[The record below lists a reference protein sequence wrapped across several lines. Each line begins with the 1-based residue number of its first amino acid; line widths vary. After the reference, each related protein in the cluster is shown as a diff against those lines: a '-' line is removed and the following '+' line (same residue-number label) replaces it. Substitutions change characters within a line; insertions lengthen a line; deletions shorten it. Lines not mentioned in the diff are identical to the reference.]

1 MRGITRALL
10 CALVLTA
17 PFAPLPASAQAP
29 APAPT
34 APAPAPQKPLYKP
47 EELDQMLAP
56 IALYPD
62 SLLAQVL
69 MAATYPLEVVEA
81 SRWSKANPN
90 LKGDAAVQ
98 AVQDKTWDVSVKSL
112 AAFPQVLAT
121 MNDKLDWTQKLGDA
135 MLSQEKDVAASIQ
148 RLRKLSYDAGRLKTG
163 DQQKVTVQPAPAQ
176 TPSAPQTIVI
186 EPASPQAI
194 YVPAYEPSWAYGSW
208 PYPAYPP
215 YSYPPP
221 VGYGYGA
228 PLLTG
233 FMWGVGAAAAGAMFS
248 SWNWGG
254 GDVNVNVNR
263 AAYVDR
269 NFNGNRY
276 QNGKWSHQPDHRRG
290 VAYRDA
296 GSRSR
301 YGASV
306 PGADGRRDFRGKDIA
321 GRPGGPG
328 AVGQR
333 PGGPGGIGQ
342 GQRPGGVGQGQRPG
356 GVGQGQR
363 PGGVGQGQR
372 PGGVGQGQRPA
383 ARQSPQGGAFGGI
396 DRGGQRVNRDAARGR
411 ASGGYRGG
419 GGARGGGGRGGGGRG
434 GGGRR

>member
-1 MRGITRALL
+1 MCRALFYAWMSI
-10 CALVLTA
+10 AL
-17 PFAPLPASAQAP
+17 FALSPALAQAP
-29 APAPT
+29 APR
-34 APAPAPQKPLYKP
+34 PATTSPQQPLYKP

-69 MAATYPLEVVEA
+69 MASTYPLEVVQA
-81 SRWSKANPN
+81 ARWSKAHPN
-90 LKGDAAVQ
+90 LKGDEAVKAVQ
-98 AVQDKTWDVSVKSL
+98 EQTWDVSVKSL
-112 AAFPQVLAT
+112 VAFPQVLAQ
-121 MNDKLDWTQKLGDA
+121 MNDKLEWTQRLGDA
-135 MLSQEKDVAASIQ
+135 MLSQHQDVAASIQ
-148 RLRKLSYDAGRLKTG
+148 RLRKMSYDAGRLQTG
-163 DQQKVTVQPAPAQ
+163 DQQRVTVQPASAQ
-176 TPSAPQTIVI
+176 TPGAPQTIII
-186 EPASPQAI
+186 EPASPQAV
-194 YVPAYEPSWAYGSW
+194 YVPSYQPSWAYGAW

-215 YSYPPP
+215 YYYPPP

-233 FMWGVGAAAAGAMFS
+233 FMWGAGVVAAGAMFS

-263 AAYVDR
+263 AASIDR
-269 NFNGNRY
+269 RFDGNRY

-306 PGADGRRDFRGKDIA
+306 PGADGRRDFRGKDVV
-321 GRPGGPG
+321 GRPGG
-328 AVGQR
+328 R
-333 PGGPGGIGQ
+333 GGIGQ

-356 GVGQGQR
+356 GIGQGQR
-363 PGGVGQGQR
+363 PGGVQGQRPGGIGQGQR
-372 PGGVGQGQRPA
+372 PG
-383 ARQSPQGGAFGGI
+383 ARQGPQGGAFGGI

-411 ASGGYRGG
+411 ASGGYRGS